1 MKFIQEK
8 ISNNY
13 FSMLHNKLMSYLI
26 GIMEMNQKYK
36 TRVFNFLKKNKSN
49 LNFLFIRD
57 MP

>member
-36 TRVFNFLKKNKSN
+36 MRVFNFLKKNKSN